1 MKNQIAV
8 GKPSIG
14 IRERL
19 AVDRVLRSGQLA
31 QGKLVAQF
39 ENLFADASDAR
50 FGVALNSGTSGL
62 HIALLALGVGAGDEV
77 LVPAFTFAAT
87 ANAVAL
93 TGAKPVF
100 VDIDSATLT
109 FSASDAASK
118 ISSRTVGMI
127 PVHLYGLPANMSAIR
142 DLAESRKLFI
152 LEDAAQSHL
161 AEING
166 RKVGS
171 LGNAAVFSFY
181 PTKNMTT
188 GEGGMV
194 TTSDEALARK
204 MRILR
209 NQGMEVRYQNEL
221 VGLNNRMTEIS
232 AAIGIEQLKRL
243 PSWTSKRIENAAI
256 LEKLIPENR
265 LQLVP
270 EGYRHVYHQFTM
282 RVPAELRP
290 KVLETL
296 RNLGVGCDVYYPTP
310 VSQLASFKDTTYLPE
325 SALAASEVVSIPVR
339 QSLSNRELKR
349 VEEAVEFVFATI
361 IKD

>member
-1 MKNQIAV
+1 
-8 GKPSIG
+8 
-14 IRERL
+14 
-19 AVDRVLRSGQLA
+19 
-31 QGKLVAQF
+31 
-39 ENLFADASDAR
+39 
-50 FGVALNSGTSGL
+50 
-62 HIALLALGVGAGDEV
+62 
-77 LVPAFTFAAT
+77 
-87 ANAVAL
+87 
-93 TGAKPVF
+93 
-100 VDIDSATLT
+100 
-109 FSASDAASK
+109 
-118 ISSRTVGMI
+118 
-127 PVHLYGLPANMSAIR
+127 
-142 DLAESRKLFI
+142 
-152 LEDAAQSHL
+152 
-161 AEING
+161 
-166 RKVGS
+166 
-171 LGNAAVFSFY
+171 
-181 PTKNMTT
+181 
-188 GEGGMV
+188 
-194 TTSDEALARK
+194 
-204 MRILR
+204 
-209 NQGMEVRYQNEL
+209 MEVRYQNEL